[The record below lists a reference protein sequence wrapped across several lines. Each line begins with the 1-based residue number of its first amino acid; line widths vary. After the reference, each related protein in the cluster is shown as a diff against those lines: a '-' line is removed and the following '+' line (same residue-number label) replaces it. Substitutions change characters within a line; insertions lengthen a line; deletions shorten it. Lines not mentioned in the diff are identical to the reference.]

1 MNKIFKINPVNP
13 EKDLIGKAAEIIR
26 TGGLVIFPTKCMYG
40 IGADALNHKAVKRI
54 FNLKHRPWN
63 KPILVLAYYQ
73 LKILQK
79 VSALN
84 SIKNSI
90 RNHAE
95 NPAGTADRQAENS
108 AGRQGEHPAD
118 WQRPESLTGSRNR
131 IDYLVKN
138 IPLNAKLLMEKFWP
152 GDLTIVFEAREYLPD
167 ILTSKTG
174 KIGIRMPWHPVAKAL
189 IMETDMPVTG
199 TSANISGMQ
208 GYSRIM
214 DIEPEFLQGVDMILD
229 AGRLKGGK
237 GSTVVDV
244 TVEPLRILR
253 KGEVSEDDI
262 FSCIKQFH

>member
-40 IGADALNHKAVKRI
+40 IGVDALNHKAVKRI

-63 KPILVLAYYQ
+63 KPILVLAYHQ
-73 LKILQK
+73 LKIIHK
-79 VSALN
+79 DSALN
-84 SIKNSI
+84 SIKNFI
-90 RNHAE
+90 KHYPE
-95 NPAGTADRQAENS
+95 NPAGTADRLAENP
-108 AGRQGEHPAD
+108 AGRQAEHLPECR
-118 WQRPESLTGSRNR
+118 QRAESLTGSRNR

-262 FSCIKQFH
+262 LSCIT